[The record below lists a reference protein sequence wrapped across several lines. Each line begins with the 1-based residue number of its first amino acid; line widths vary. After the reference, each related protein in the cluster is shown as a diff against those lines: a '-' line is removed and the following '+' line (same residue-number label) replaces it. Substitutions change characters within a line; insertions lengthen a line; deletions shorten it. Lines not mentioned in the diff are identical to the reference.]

1 MFSRVGFPKQ
11 PFFNS
16 LLGANHIVL
25 SQEMRCRWEYHVCL
39 TVTDLRSDTRRT
51 PPPHMW
57 GYGMMQLLSQ
67 IGTTVAGS
75 MSRVFQRDWVIYRPA
90 AF

>member
-1 MFSRVGFPKQ
+1 
-11 PFFNS
+11 
-16 LLGANHIVL
+16 
-25 SQEMRCRWEYHVCL
+25 
-39 TVTDLRSDTRRT
+39 
-51 PPPHMW
+51 MW